1 MTEPKQHDETWLS
14 TGQAADALGFSRTYL
29 VQLCDR
35 GELPYERRKTQ
46 RRLRLADVE
55 RFKGRALLMTRDQMR
70 SLWLAYAV
78 AGHLVEDPEGVL
90 SKARQNLAKL
100 QQIHTRGQGA
110 SWLAEWAKLL
120 DGPIEDV
127 LDVLTSRSER
137 ARELRQNTPF
147 AGVVPE
153 DERQRLLREFRKNA
167 DNRLT
172 PA

>member
-1 MTEPKQHDETWLS
+1 MTETKQRDETWLS

-35 GELPYERRKTQ
+35 GELPYERLKTQ
-46 RRLRLADVE
+46 RRLRLRDVE
-55 RFKGRALLMTRDQMR
+55 RFKARSQRMTRDQLR
-70 SLWLAYAV
+70 SLWLGYAV
-78 AGHLVEDPEGVL
+78 AGQLVEDPEGVL

-100 QQIHTRGQGA
+100 QLVHTRGQGA
-110 SWLAEWAKLL
+110 RWLAEWAKLL

-137 ARELRQNTPF
+137 SRELRQNTPF

-153 DERQRLLREFRKNA
+153 DERQQVLTAFRMNA
-167 DNRLT
+167 SSSL
-172 PA
+172 PLV